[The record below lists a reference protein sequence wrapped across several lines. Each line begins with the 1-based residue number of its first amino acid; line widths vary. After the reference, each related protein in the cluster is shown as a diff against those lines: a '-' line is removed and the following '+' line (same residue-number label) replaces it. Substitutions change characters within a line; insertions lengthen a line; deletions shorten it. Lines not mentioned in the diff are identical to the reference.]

1 MTATRKNDTCSPEA
15 ARQQY
20 ESLRAN
26 VLGEINRAPKLTL
39 FLRDGMSAWLRA
51 LGEHGDGVRAV
62 RWQPSAVLSR
72 TDANMR
78 GAELASILTDA
89 ILNTAGTVGHFGGC
103 R

>member
-1 MTATRKNDTCSPEA
+1 MTATSRTDTCDPEVA
-15 ARQQY
+15 TQQY

-26 VLGEINRAPKLTL
+26 ALGEINRAPKLTL

-51 LGEHGDGVRAV
+51 LGDHDNGCRAL
-62 RWQPSAVLSR
+62 RWQPSAVVARL
-72 TDANMR
+72 DANMP

-89 ILNTAGTVGHFGGC
+89 ILNTTATVGHFGGN